1 MFNLK
6 GYAFWPR
13 PILAPF
19 GYQKLTFVPPFWYPG
34 QPFGHLGPTLEDH
47 GRSRKGTRD
56 VQNQIFID
64 FASILGLCFDV
75 VWALRLEI

>member
-6 GYAFWPR
+6 GYAFCPR

-19 GYQKLTFVPPFWYPG
+19 GYQKLTFAPPFWCPG
-34 QPFGHLGPTLEDH
+34 QPFGH
-47 GRSRKGTRD
+47 SRAYSGGQWKKQEGHE
-56 VQNQIFID
+56 IFID
-64 FASILGLCFDV
+64 FGSILGLCFDV